1 MVWCGLI
8 SEAEPCFGERL
19 ACCRRSAV
27 VFLEFAF
34 QACFRVRLSD
44 LSASTFP
51 ERLCTVSQ
59 APSFAIFAANIVDA
73 TSYYSYD
80 APAYY
85 FSNNIALWTWTNQVG
100 CNVGDY
106 PNGFDFPAVVYQLPG
121 TPGITMDTHDVA
133 AWFDSY
139 VVFPTAGFYE
149 MGVGSD
155 DGFRLSE
162 GIGLKRQVLH
172 VTGTGIDTDVA
183 AVVSTTNYGNGGF
196 AATLPQTPITAP
208 VFVVTSNNYV
218 PFRSINLSNKI
229 AVITRGFYGGSS
241 GFNCYLAATNGAV
254 GAILLNRPAKVLLP

>member
-1 MVWCGLI
+1 
-8 SEAEPCFGERL
+8 
-19 ACCRRSAV
+19 
-27 VFLEFAF
+27 
-34 QACFRVRLSD
+34 
-44 LSASTFP
+44 
-51 ERLCTVSQ
+51 
-59 APSFAIFAANIVDA
+59 VDA

-85 FSNNIALWTWTNQVG
+85 FSNNIALWTWTNQVA

-106 PNGFDFPAVVYQLPG
+106 PNGFDFPDVVYQLPG

-133 AWFDSY
+133 AWFDSF

-183 AVVSTTNYGNGGF
+183 AVVSTTNYGNPGF
-196 AATLPQTPITAP
+196 GATLPQTPISGP
-208 VFVVTSNNYV
+208 VFFVNSVTITFTGTLQSSTTVNGTYQDVSGATSPYPV
-218 PFRSINLSNKI
+218 P
-229 AVITRGFYGGSS
+229 TGS
-241 GFNCYLAATNGAV
+241 A
-254 GAILLNRPAKVLLP
+254 PAKFYRSHQ